1 MFAVSQPHWACPCS
15 QHVCPPCPRC
25 SGSRLL
31 HQEPSEAGPGLPAS
45 PRSKPLRF
53 RHSGSPQR
61 CRLSWDC
68 VLCPSQ
74 VRATEVM
81 RCLVSTVAATY
92 HLPRPCCS
100 VFWVYNWC
108 TFTGR
113 YPGLQE
119 VLAKKPACSLVD
131 NVSLELQLPSAGS
144 GCLSPE
150 GYGLQLAS
158 SVQSF
163 VL

>member
-1 MFAVSQPHWACPCS
+1 MLAVSQPHWACLHS
-15 QHVCPPCPRC
+15 QHVHPPCLHS

-31 HQEPSEAGPGLPAS
+31 CWEPSKAGPGLPAS
-45 PRSKPLRF
+45 PRSKLLRF

-74 VRATEVM
+74 VRAAQVM
-81 RCLVSTVAATY
+81 CLASKVAVTY
-92 HLPRPCCS
+92 HLPHPCRS
-100 VFWVYNWC
+100 VFWAYNQR

-113 YPGLQE
+113 CPEPQE